1 MTGDDHTRRNGD
13 AGGRGKDPIKVVAQD
28 ALRAPLPKRFYA
40 SVSVAPMEAGFTVLL
55 DGRPVRTPA
64 KRPFVVPVEALA
76 NAVAGEWE
84 AQGERIDPASM
95 PLTRL
100 VNTALDAV
108 AEKMAE
114 VADDVAAFAASD
126 LLCYRAEGPEALA
139 RRQAE
144 AWDPPLA
151 WARSALGADLAVQTG
166 LMPVDQPA
174 AAIASV
180 RRALDRL
187 DALSLAAAHVL
198 TTLTGSA
205 VLALAHVEDRLT
217 LDETWAAA
225 TVDERWQSEQ
235 WGRDAEAEARAAA
248 RFTEATAASRC
259 LRLLRSRR

>member
-1 MTGDDHTRRNGD
+1 MTADDRTNG
-13 AGGRGKDPIKVVAQD
+13 GTNGNGREPVKVVAKD
-28 ALRAPLPKRFYA
+28 TLRAPLPKRFYT
-40 SVSVAPMEAGFTVLL
+40 SVSVEAQDAGFATLL
-55 DGRPVRTPA
+55 DGRTIRTPA
-64 KRPFVVPVEALA
+64 KRPFVVPAEALA
-76 NAVAGEWE
+76 KAVAAEWE
-84 AQGERIDPASM
+84 AQGEHIDPAAM

-114 VADDVAAFAASD
+114 VADDIAAFAGSD
-126 LLCYRAEGPEALA
+126 LLCYRADGPAALI

-151 WARSALGADLAVQTG
+151 WAKSALGADFRVKAG
-166 LMPVDQPA
+166 LMPVDQPP

-180 RRALDRL
+180 RCVLDRL

-205 VLALAHVEDRLT
+205 ILALAHVEGHLT
-217 LDETWAAA
+217 LEEIWAAA

-235 WGRDAEAEARAAA
+235 WGSDAEAEARAAERLA
-248 RFTEATAASRC
+248 EATAAARC
-259 LRLLRSRR
+259 LRLLRSRQ